1 MPSSSSSHK
10 PFLARLFLSPD
21 ETRLR
26 AGWRLLVQ
34 TILLILILGCL
45 SLPVGLISSIS
56 HIKFSDQFFMLLSEL
71 ISFFAILISVFL
83 SRRLLDKRSIS
94 SLGLELSNK
103 VVPDLIVGFVI
114 SLLSLVLV
122 FLLEYQFGWIRN
134 ISFAWQSQTP
144 ICVISGSTLALIIF
158 ILVGWNEEL
167 LSRGYHLQTLAS
179 GLNLPFGV
187 IISSAI
193 FGILH
198 LSNPNA
204 TWVSVLGIFLAG
216 LFLAFGYIRTHK
228 LWLSIGL
235 HIGWNFTEGVLL
247 GFPVSGWNGFQ
258 LIRIK
263 INGPEIWTGGAF
275 GPEAGLIILPA
286 LIFGII
292 LIYAYTQPQFK
303 KINSNR

>member
-1 MPSSSSSHK
+1 MPSSSSSHR

-21 ETRLR
+21 EPRLR

-34 TILLILILGCL
+34 TILLLVILGCL
-45 SLPVGLISSIS
+45 SLPVGIISATT
-56 HIKFSDQFFMLLSEL
+56 HIKFSDQFFMLISEL

-94 SLGLELSNK
+94 SLGLDLSVK
-103 VVPDLIVGFVI
+103 VVPDLTIGFVI

-122 FLLEYQFGWIRN
+122 YVLEISFGWIH
-134 ISFAWQSQTP
+134 IVSFAWQILTP
-144 ICVISGSTLALIIF
+144 ISVISGSTLALITF

-204 TWVSVLGIFLAG
+204 TWVSVIGIFLAG
-216 LFLAFGYIRTHK
+216 IFLTFGYIRTHK

-258 LIRIK
+258 LTRIK
-263 INGPEIWTGGAF
+263 VNGPIAWTGGAF
-275 GPEAGLIILPA
+275 GPEAGFIILPG
-286 LIFGII
+286 LIFGLI
-292 LIYAYTQPQFK
+292 LIYLYTQPIFRK
-303 KINSNR
+303 